1 MFAIDFNSLSD
12 FNILD
17 FDSHFFR
24 HTSCTQNLQHDWKAI
39 YRNKNISI
47 TCYKYTTY
55 TTISEDKT
63 IKNKAK
69 SSEKTSCFIAKQD
82 CFIAEQDHFTTEQD
96 CFITEQYHF
105 TTAKDCIVTAE
116 DCFITIEFCF
126 MEEQF
131 HSMAVQN
138 VFVAEK
144 YDYMTVKDCFVT
156 DQNGIT
162 IVQNDYGLVKDGIM
176 IVQNCMMKHPLRY
189 FIMGIDPCSIQK
201 SVINQ
206 KYYQSVN

>member
-1 MFAIDFNSLSD
+1 MFAIDFISVSNSNL
-12 FNILD
+12 LD
-17 FDSHFFR
+17 CDSHFFG

-39 YRNKNISI
+39 NRNKNISI

-55 TTISEDKT
+55 STISEDKT
-63 IKNKAK
+63 IKNKTK
-69 SSEKTSCFIAKQD
+69 SSEKTS

-96 CFITEQYHF
+96 CFTTVEDYF

-116 DCFITIEFCF
+116 DYFITIEFCF

-144 YDYMTVKDCFVT
+144 YDYMTVQDCFVT

-176 IVQNCMMKHPLRY
+176 IIQNCIMKHSLRY

-206 KYYQSVN
+206 KFYQTVN